1 MSQIT
6 VKNYVK
12 PLQSYVILFGLKI
25 TAFGSDKSV
34 RTTIVIYDI
43 QKTQSDGE
51 NIYTY
56 YTFNK
61 MNKLYLKNIIL
72 KSFFLSFFG
81 CHVMNLMPPDLTWTE
96 NLLLYWMLWPLAY
109 NSQKIQ
115 HFFIILCFSFQFTT
129 TITTTSSVDSY
140 NGSEL
145 RLPR

>member
-6 VKNYVK
+6 VKTYVK

-43 QKTQSDGE
+43 RKTQSDGE

-96 NLLLYWMLWPLAY
+96 NLLLYWMLPNAMTTRLQLSENTTFFY
-109 NSQKIQ
+109 YSL
-115 HFFIILCFSFQFTT
+115 FFISIYNNYYHDEFSWFIQ
-129 TITTTSSVDSY
+129 
-140 NGSEL
+140 
-145 RLPR
+145 R